1 MPDEAQGLIAYPI
14 QPTFIVVRELYF
26 VSYRPPS
33 ADDRI
38 DESSVHITQSA
49 GPFDEQTRRVQVTLK
64 AEFGMKRDEE
74 SPPPFSA
81 RVVVTGEFNIS
92 EAFPKEKIT
101 LWIGTNAAF
110 VLYPYLRERMHY
122 ITAQGGY
129 PPIML
134 PLLQIPTMKIEGGM
148 FGVPAKSV
156 AKLGGAVPQEKI
168 ERS

>member
-33 ADDRI
+33 AADRI

-64 AEFGMKRDEE
+64 AEFGMKRDEQ

-110 VLYPYLRERMHY
+110 VLYP
-122 ITAQGGY
+122 
-129 PPIML
+129 
-134 PLLQIPTMKIEGGM
+134 
-148 FGVPAKSV
+148 
-156 AKLGGAVPQEKI
+156 
-168 ERS
+168 